1 MPLGEKMS
9 KEKTLSSQLIY
20 DGNILQLYR
29 DDVELE
35 DGKTSKREYV
45 RHSGGACVLAVDDEE
60 NIFLVSQFRYP
71 YGEVMLEIPAGK
83 RNRDED
89 PMACA
94 LRELEEECGLATD
107 RAEKFLEIYPT
118 VAYSNEHI
126 YVYLAHGLKATHA
139 HLDEGEVLNVRR
151 LPFKQALEKVLNME
165 IRDSKTVAAILK
177 YAYLNKIGL

>member
-1 MPLGEKMS
+1 MDL
-9 KEKTLSSQLIY
+9 KEKLVKSDLIY
-20 DGNILQLYR
+20 DGRILQLYN
-29 DDVELE
+29 DEVELPG
-35 DGKTSKREYV
+35 GKHSHREYV
-45 RHSGGACVLAVDDEE
+45 NHSGGCAVLAVDEE
-60 NIFLVSQFRYP
+60 GCVYLVEQFRYP

-94 LRELEEECGLATD
+94 LRELEEECGLVTD

-139 HLDEGEVLNVRR
+139 HLDEGEFLNVRR